1 MLRAPMTVE
10 SPAVTRRPP
19 TSVRFDDAE
28 WRILENFRV
37 RYGISV
43 SQLVRLA
50 VRRLGQTGMEL
61 MPQEPADA
69 DPDDNP
75 DA

>member
-19 TSVRFDDAE
+19 TSVKFDDAE
-28 WRILENFRV
+28 WRILERFQE
-37 RYGISV
+37 RYGLSV

-50 VRRLGQTGMEL
+50 VRRLGQSGIEL
-61 MPQEPADA
+61 SLEDADA
-69 DPDDNP
+69 DRDEEPAP
-75 DA
+75 

>member
-1 MLRAPMTVE
+1 MTVE

-19 TSVRFDDAE
+19 TSVKFDDAE
-28 WRILENFRV
+28 WRILETFQK

-50 VRRLGQTGMEL
+50 VRRLGQSGMEITL
-61 MPQEPADA
+61 EDPADA
-69 DPDDNP
+69 DEPEPDE
-75 DA
+75 